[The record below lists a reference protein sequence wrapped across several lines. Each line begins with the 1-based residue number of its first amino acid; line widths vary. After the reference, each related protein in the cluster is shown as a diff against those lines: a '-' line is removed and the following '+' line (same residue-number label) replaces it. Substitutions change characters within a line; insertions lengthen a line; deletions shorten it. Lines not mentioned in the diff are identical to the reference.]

1 MVNGEAI
8 CLYLMCVPFAGCVGG
23 CDQVLQELIEICGTG
38 TRSTT
43 GMLFLFDTTI
53 VEWRTQQQSLVEL
66 EHIQINCK
74 ILCTSVLL

>member
-1 MVNGEAI
+1 
-8 CLYLMCVPFAGCVGG
+8 
-23 CDQVLQELIEICGTG
+23 
-38 TRSTT
+38 
-43 GMLFLFDTTI
+43 MLFLFDTTI